1 MNGRRSRLEI
11 EAHNRANKE
20 LADEN
25 IGHWVP
31 CVYAKNPHSLYEL
44 RVEGYDVM
52 EKEGK
57 MFIQRPSGQLF
68 PTVAPVAPVK
78 VAPVPVMA
86 VAAELDTVDLSGCPY
101 CKYAGQI
108 IRIKDEMIAEQ
119 MARIIYLEARRDR

>member
-31 CVYAKNPHSLYEL
+31 CVYVKNPHSLYEL
-44 RVEGYDVM
+44 RAEGYDVM

-68 PTVAPVAPVK
+68 STVAPVAPVK
-78 VAPVPVMA
+78 VPPVPVMA
-86 VAAELDTVDLSGCPY
+86 VAAELDTVAPRRTDCPY
-101 CKYAGQI
+101 CQYAGQML
-108 IRIKDEMIAEQ
+108 RIKDG
-119 MARIIYLEARRDR
+119 IIYEIVKP